1 MRRVADQIERLADS
15 TAPALIVGE
24 PGTGRELI
32 ARVLHFV
39 GPRRGRRLI
48 AVDAGTNAA
57 GRFRDAADATS
68 QATLRAAAGGTL
80 MIKNLCEL
88 PRAGQ
93 RRLLGV
99 LRAEHEEA
107 VDVRFVGSSDPD
119 LEAAVSAGIFRD
131 DLHRL
136 FDASRIEV
144 PPLRDRAEDVPVLA
158 GQLIRDYGREI
169 GRNKMTL
176 STRAHERLVKYP
188 WPGNVAELKGVA
200 RRLVYRAAKSR
211 IEAAEVDAVLP
222 QVAERVPLE
231 DMPFEQMIACKLA
244 AFLRRM
250 DGYPVADLYGDVIA
264 RVERPLLDLV
274 MTSTGGNQVRAAEIL
289 GLNRATLRRKLDE
302 HGMLTRMRTRA
313 VPRHSALDSNARPGA
328 GGRARGQAGRGE

>member
-1 MRRVADQIERLADS
+1 MRRVVDQVEELADNG
-15 TAPALIVGE
+15 APVLILGE

-32 ARVLHFV
+32 ARVLHFAS
-39 GPRRGRRLI
+39 PRRARRLL
-48 AVDAGTNAA
+48 AVDAGTTAD
-57 GRFRDAADATS
+57 GLFRDAADAAS
-68 QATLRAAAGGTL
+68 NATLRAAHGGTL
-80 MIKNLCEL
+80 VIKNLCEL

-93 RRLLGV
+93 RRLLAV
-99 LRAEHEEA
+99 LRAEEEA
-107 VDVRFVGSSDPD
+107 DVRFVGSSDPD
-119 LEAAVSAGIFRD
+119 LEAAVAAGVFRD

-136 FDASRIEV
+136 FDANRIEV

-158 GQLIRDYGREI
+158 AQLIREYGREI

-188 WPGNVAELKGVA
+188 WPGNVAELKGTA
-200 RRLVYRAAKSR
+200 RRLVYRAAKTR

-231 DMPFEQMIACKLA
+231 DMAFEQMVACKLA

-250 DGYPVADLYGDVIA
+250 DGYPVDQLYSDVIA

-302 HGMLTRMRTRA
+302 HGMLERKRTRA
-313 VPRHSALDSNARPGA
+313 AARRSQLDEGSPRL
-328 GGRARGQAGRGE
+328 ARGSRG

>member
-1 MRRVADQIERLADS
+1 MRRVVDQVEELADNG
-15 TAPALIVGE
+15 APVLILGE

-32 ARVLHFV
+32 ARVLHFAS
-39 GPRRGRRLI
+39 PRRARRLL
-48 AVDAGTNAA
+48 AVDAGTTAD
-57 GRFRDAADATS
+57 GLFRDAADAAS
-68 QATLRAAAGGTL
+68 NATLRAAHGGTL
-80 MIKNLCEL
+80 VIKNLCEL

-93 RRLLGV
+93 RRLLAV
-99 LRAEHEEA
+99 LRAEEEA
-107 VDVRFVGSSDPD
+107 DVRFVGSSDPD
-119 LEAAVSAGIFRD
+119 LEAAVAAGVFRD

-136 FDASRIEV
+136 FHANRIEV
-144 PPLRDRAEDVPVLA
+144 PPLRDRAEDIPVLA
-158 GQLIRDYGREI
+158 AQLIREYGREI

-188 WPGNVAELKGVA
+188 WPGNVAELKGTA
-200 RRLVYRAAKSR
+200 RRLVYRAAKTR

-231 DMPFEQMIACKLA
+231 DMAFEQMVACKLA

-250 DGYPVADLYGDVIA
+250 DGYPVDQLYADVIA

-302 HGMLTRMRTRA
+302 HGMLERKRTRA
-313 VPRHSALDSNARPGA
+313 AAARHSQLDESSPRL
-328 GGRARGQAGRGE
+328 ARGSRG